1 MTPHHHNYL
10 YSHMF
15 LDLGP
20 TICETLSYFTGKPS
34 HIYSIVK
41 VGDTILY
48 SDWHEGIID
57 AVSMTTGDSVD
68 VVEGLMRPSQ
78 FYVKF
83 DRKIGEIHL
92 LKET

>member
-1 MTPHHHNYL
+1 
-10 YSHMF
+10 MF

-41 VGDTILY
+41 IGDSILY
-48 SDWHEGIID
+48 SDWKKGIIG
-57 AVSMTTGDSVD
+57 AVSMTIGDSVD
-68 VVEGLMRPSQ
+68 DVMEGLMRPSQ

-83 DRKIGEIHL
+83 DRKTGEINF
-92 LKET
+92 